1 MARRKGHYGAGS
13 IDKSGE
19 NSWRLR
25 YRINRKRHTKVV
37 EGTKTE
43 AAKELRRLL
52 HDGDEGRHVAPNKL
66 TFHQW
71 ATDWLALKAQN
82 LAGQTL
88 ERYQNLMRLH
98 VVPVLGDKLLQR
110 ITAMDIDKLY
120 AGLSLAPRTMG
131 LVHIVVK
138 SCFRTAVKKKLL
150 AANPVEDAE
159 RPSAEDEEAGTVLE
173 EEELAKLVKAF
184 EGHSLYPIVA
194 TAAYTGARRSEILA
208 LRWQDIDLDR
218 RTISITRSIERVKV
232 DDRMVRRVKGPK
244 KAKHARTIQIDAG
257 LAALLRREKNK
268 HLRLVAGVPDGA
280 PVDLSLVKVP
290 EEALAFPAVG
300 EALTA
305 FRPPNAVTTV
315 FHDYAIGLGWDL
327 RFHDLRATHET
338 ILLDKGVPV
347 HVVAKRCGHDPAML
361 LKVYAKR
368 TKKADAKAAG
378 VIGTLTQGVLGQDW
392 VEPFRYSQDVLGESL
407 K

>member
-1 MARRKGHYGAGS
+1 LVDTILREGAELQRARGVASVHVVRPFAG
-13 IDKSGE
+13 DA
-19 NSWRLR
+19 L
-25 YRINRKRHTKVV
+25 
-37 EGTKTE
+37 
-43 AAKELRRLL
+43 LRRRLVCGGGSGGGNRL
-52 HDGDEGRHVAPNKL
+52 KIRAMLGDVI
-66 TFHQW
+66 
-71 ATDWLALKAQN
+71 
-82 LAGQTL
+82 
-88 ERYQNLMRLH
+88 H
-98 VVPVLGDKLLQR
+98 VVFVGRVEFGERLQVR
-110 ITAMDIDKLY
+110 AVERLAACRSLTARPPT
-120 AGLSLAPRTMG
+120 AGAPRQSVRACGSDLSREGGTMG

-159 RPSAEDEEAGTVLE
+159 RPSAEDEEAGTVME
-173 EEELAKLVKAF
+173 EEELEKLVKAF

-218 RTISITRSIERVKV
+218 RTILITRSIERVKV

-257 LAALLRREKNK
+257 LAALLRREKDK

-280 PVDLSLVKVP
+280 PVDLSLVKLP

-368 TKKADAKAAG
+368 TQKADAKAAG

-392 VEPFRYSQDVLGESL
+392 VEPFRCSQDVPGESL